1 VSLDYS
7 LLAGVYDELYGGE
20 QALKHEAVLTR
31 VMPEEPVLDVGC
43 GTGLLLE
50 RVPCYCVGLDLSM
63 EMLRVAKVRGRVEH
77 GDLVCGDAER
87 MPFREL
93 SFRTIYSVT
102 VLHEAPLALDGILR
116 LLKPYG
122 RAAVTMLRKRV
133 ELLPEL
139 LGKLPNADLYDDP
152 ALKDVVV
159 VFGKV

>member
-1 VSLDYS
+1 
-7 LLAGVYDELYGGE
+7 
-20 QALKHEAVLTR
+20 
-31 VMPEEPVLDVGC
+31 
-43 GTGLLLE
+43 
-50 RVPCYCVGLDLSM
+50 
-63 EMLRVAKVRGRVEH
+63 
-77 GDLVCGDAER
+77 DAER

-116 LLKPYG
+116 LLKPHG

-139 LGKLPNADLYDDP
+139 LGKLPNAELHDDP

-159 VFGKV
+159 VFGKA